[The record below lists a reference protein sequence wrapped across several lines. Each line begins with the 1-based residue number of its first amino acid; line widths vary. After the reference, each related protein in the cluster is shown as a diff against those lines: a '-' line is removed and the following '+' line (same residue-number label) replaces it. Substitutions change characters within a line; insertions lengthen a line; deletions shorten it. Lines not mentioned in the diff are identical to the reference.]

1 MIITVLDTETTGL
14 NRSEHEII
22 EIALISYIIAANGD
36 KYVLKTFESKI
47 KPGHIESASPEALK
61 INGYS
66 EEAWSSAPR
75 FEEVYLEIK
84 EMIEESECLLG
95 QNLIFD
101 LRFLESACK
110 KSSKQVPNFPMYFD
124 TKQVADYL
132 FESNWIE
139 RTNLDYLCSRFNINF
154 EGRAHTALADCK
166 RTMQLWEKLTKECD
180 NYEPFTFENP
190 YERRRGYKRWSTR
203 K

>member
-75 FEEVYLEIK
+75 FEEVYLLLFKNCRNILFSFVPGVVSFFR
-84 EMIEESECLLG
+84 ISENSLLTSSNTKSRYAISVTNSAWG
-95 QNLIFD
+95 PPYGRICGDRNTSKSL
-101 LRFLESACK
+101 FLEST
-110 KSSKQVPNFPMYFD
+110 NFAN
-124 TKQVADYL
+124 K
-132 FESNWIE
+132 
-139 RTNLDYLCSRFNINF
+139 LD
-154 EGRAHTALADCK
+154 
-166 RTMQLWEKLTKECD
+166 
-180 NYEPFTFENP
+180 
-190 YERRRGYKRWSTR
+190 
-203 K
+203 